1 MLRGTTNGFVDA
13 YESANFDSTPGL
25 LMNTTD
31 KQHEILLKLHT
42 RMDECIGYS
51 LELELLVT
59 LGSIHSWLVKTTACA
74 NKFFTV
80 GQLKLLEEYKYDMK
94 AGSKVKFV
102 LSLVFRVMP
111 REKVLIFC
119 HNLAPAI
126 ARAFRPGQEKMVY
139 VYQLLATGTLEE
151 DKYIRTTWKE
161 WVTSMIFSEAFEENP
176 SHSRA

>member
-1 MLRGTTNGFVDA
+1 MLTGIAKKIDSGIENERVQGLNMLRGTTNGFVDA

-119 HNLAPAI
+119 HNLAP
-126 ARAFRPGQEKMVY
+126 VN
-139 VYQLLATGTLEE
+139 LLIELFE
-151 DKYIRTTWKE
+151 
-161 WVTSMIFSEAFEENP
+161 IFFNW
-176 SHSRA
+176 RKD